1 MLRNLAD
8 PGDAGVFHGGVG
20 VQPFGDCLVDQGG
33 AFFFEELDEALFFG
47 DQGVDSGGFAIEKAG
62 DRFLLNNW

>member
-8 PGDAGVFHGGVG
+8 PGDAGVFHGGIG
-20 VQPFGDCLVDQGG
+20 VQPFGDRLVDQGS

-47 DQGVDSGGFAIEKAG
+47 DQGVYGGGFAIEEVC
-62 DRFLLNNW
+62 DRLLGF